1 VLGAGIL
8 VATSSTKLDPRAVQE
23 QLLDV
28 VRGLLAELGNSRA
41 EQSVN
46 LASHLER
53 DLGLG
58 SLERVEL
65 LVRLERAL
73 AVRLPDR
80 VMAQAE
86 TLSDVAAALASA
98 DFAAALGTH
107 RAAPI
112 SAAPTPQ
119 AGAATAA
126 DASGFETLQQVL
138 AHRGRADATRAHLVF
153 WNDASDESANALGK
167 TLTFGDLYEG
177 AHRFAVE
184 LAHRGI
190 SPGDVVSLMLPTS
203 PEFFFA
209 FAGTLLAGAI
219 PAPIYPPIRADRIEE
234 YAERQSAILSNAQ
247 AKLLVTFR
255 EAAGVA
261 RLLRPRV
268 PSLDGVV
275 TAAQMLAERHSDLPL
290 PGLGHGDDVALLQYT
305 SGSTGDPKGVTLSHA
320 NLLANIRALGAA
332 VDVRPN
338 DVGVSW
344 LPLYHDM
351 GLIGAW
357 LGPLCWGIPLVVMSP
372 LEFLTRPERW
382 LWAIHRHRG
391 TLSAAPNFAYELC
404 VRKTHERDLEG
415 LDLSSWRAA
424 FNGAE
429 TVLPE
434 TLDRFAERFAPYGFR
449 REALTPVYGLAEA
462 SLGVAFAPLGRGPRV
477 DCVDRASLA
486 ETGRAVP
493 VASRAAANSVGEKE
507 REDPANLS
515 FVSVG
520 RPIADCEVRVVAE
533 SGGEF
538 AAEPGREA
546 GERCEGQLWFRG
558 ASATRGYYR
567 NPAATAR
574 LFPLGAAAGWINS
587 GDRAYRAGGE
597 YYITGRT
604 KDIIV
609 KAGRNFYPHEIEG
622 AAARVAGVRRGCVV
636 AFGTADATSGT
647 ERLVVVAETRER
659 SAEARAKLAAAITD
673 EVARAVGV
681 PPDAVLAVP
690 PHSIPKTSSG
700 KLRRDRTKQLY
711 EAGVCGAPARAPW
724 LQVVRLALKGVA
736 RTIGRIARIV
746 PEKLYGVY
754 ADLVLAILMVP
765 AWAIVLPVR
774 NRKFVAGVAV
784 GGLRLCFLL
793 MGNPIRVS
801 GREHL
806 TAHGACVLV
815 SNHASYMDVLVLM
828 AGLGTDFHIVSK
840 SEVRKMPVI
849 GTFLHKLGHF
859 WFDRADPQA
868 RLRQAEQ
875 IEQSLRQG
883 ESVYVFPEGTFTP
896 QVGVRPF
903 QLGAFQA
910 AARAG
915 RPIVPIAL
923 RGTRRF
929 LRDDTYL
936 PRPSRLEIHVGPPIE
951 PRSTEAALCWQ
962 EIVRLRDTSR
972 EWIASEAGEPLL

>member
-1 VLGAGIL
+1 M
-8 VATSSTKLDPRAVQE
+8 ATSTTKLDPRAVHE

-28 VRGLLAELGNSRA
+28 VRGLLNELGNLRA
-41 EQSVN
+41 EQTVN
-46 LASHLER
+46 IGSHLER

-65 LVRLERAL
+65 LLRLERAL
-73 AVRLPDR
+73 SVRLPDR

-86 TLSDVAAALASA
+86 TLSDVAAALVSA

-107 RAAPI
+107 RAAPV
-112 SAAPTPQ
+112 SAAAKSQ
-119 AGAATAA
+119 AAATIAA
-126 DASGFETLQQVL
+126 DAAGFETLQQVL
-138 AHRGRADATRAHLVF
+138 AHRGRADAARAHLIF
-153 WNDASDESANALGK
+153 WSDASNDSAGPPGSS
-167 TLTFGDLYEG
+167 LTFGELYEG

-184 LAHRGI
+184 LAHRGV

-209 FAGTLLAGAI
+209 FAGTLLAGAV

-234 YAERQSAILSNAQ
+234 YAERQAAILSNAQ

-268 PSLDGVV
+268 ASLDGVV
-275 TAAQMLAERHSDLPL
+275 TAAHLLAERHSDLPL
-290 PGLGHGDDVALLQYT
+290 PGLGHRDDVALLQYT

-332 VDVRPN
+332 LAVGPN
-338 DVGVSW
+338 DIGVSW

-357 LGPLCWGIPLVVMSP
+357 LGPLCWGIPIVVMSP

-404 VRKTHERDLEG
+404 VRKTHQRDLEG

-429 TVLPE
+429 PVLPE

-449 REALTPVYGLAEA
+449 RESLTPVYGLAEA
-462 SLGVAFAPLGRGPRV
+462 SLGVTFAPLGRGPRV
-477 DCVDRASLA
+477 DRIDRATLA
-486 ETGRAVP
+486 ESGRAVP
-493 VASRAAANSVGEKE
+493 ASSRIAGNGAEEKNE
-507 REDPANLS
+507 SAIAS

-520 RPIADCEVRVVAE
+520 RAISECEVRVVAE
-533 SGGEF
+533 RGAESS
-538 AAEPGREA
+538 AEPGREA

-567 NPAATAR
+567 NPEATAR

-587 GDRAYRAGGE
+587 GDRAYRADGE
-597 YYITGRT
+597 YFITGRS

-609 KAGRNFYPHEIEG
+609 KAGRNLYPHEIED
-622 AAARVAGVRRGCVV
+622 AVARVAGVRRGCVV
-636 AFGTADATSGT
+636 AFGTADGSSGT

-659 SAEARAKLAAAITD
+659 SVEAREKLAAAITA
-673 EVARAVGV
+673 EVARSVGV

-711 EAGVCGAPARAPW
+711 QAGSCGAPTRAPW
-724 LQVVRLALKGVA
+724 LQVVRLALAGLA
-736 RTIGRIARIV
+736 RSVGRIARVV

-754 ADLVLAILMVP
+754 ADLVLVALMVP

-774 NRKFVAGVAV
+774 NRKIVAGIAV

-793 MGNPIRVS
+793 MGSPIRVS

-840 SEVRKMPVI
+840 GEVRKMPVI

-910 AARAG
+910 AARAN

-923 RGTRRF
+923 RGTRHF

-951 PRSTEAALCWQ
+951 PRTTEAALSWQ
-962 EIVRLRDTSR
+962 EIVRLRDSSR
-972 EWIASEAGEPLL
+972 DWIAREAGEPPL

>member
-1 VLGAGIL
+1 
-8 VATSSTKLDPRAVQE
+8 VATSTTKLDPLAVQE
-23 QLLDV
+23 QLLDI
-28 VRGLLAELGNSRA
+28 VRGLLAELGNARA
-41 EQSVN
+41 EQTVHIG
-46 LASHLER
+46 SHLER

-65 LVRLERAL
+65 LLRLERAM

-80 VMAQAE
+80 VMAQAD
-86 TLSDVAAALASA
+86 TLSDVASA
-98 DFAAALGTH
+98 IVSSDFAVALGTH
-107 RAAPI
+107 RAAPV
-112 SAAPTPQ
+112 SAAPESH
-119 AGAATAA
+119 ASAAIAS

-153 WNDASDESANALGK
+153 WADASGESPGATGT
-167 TLTFGDLYEG
+167 TLTFGALYEG

-209 FAGTLLAGAI
+209 FAGTLLAGAV

-234 YAERQSAILSNAQ
+234 YAGRQAAILSNAQ

-275 TAAQMLAERHSDLPL
+275 TAEHLLAERHEDLPL
-290 PGLGHGDDVALLQYT
+290 PGLGHGGDIALLQYT
-305 SGSTGDPKGVTLSHA
+305 SGSTGDPKGVTLTHG
-320 NLLANIRALGAA
+320 NLLANIRALGGAM
-332 VDVRPN
+332 DVRPT
-338 DVGVSW
+338 DVGASW

-357 LGPLCWGIPLVVMSP
+357 LAPLCFGIPVVVMSP

-382 LWAIHRHRG
+382 LWAIHRHRA
-391 TLSAAPNFAYELC
+391 TLSAAPNFAFELC

-424 FNGAE
+424 LNGAE
-429 TVLPE
+429 PVLPE
-434 TLDRFAERFAPYGFR
+434 TLDRFAERFARYGFH
-449 REALTPVYGLAEA
+449 REALMPVYGLAEA
-462 SLGVAFAPLGRGPRV
+462 SLGVTFPPLGRGPRV
-477 DCVDRASLA
+477 DHVDRASLA
-486 ETGRAVP
+486 EKGRAIPTV
-493 VASRAAANSVGEKE
+493 SRAAEGGAGAD
-507 REDPANLS
+507 DPASVS

-520 RPIADCEVRVVAE
+520 SAIANCEVRIVADR
-533 SGGEF
+533 GGND
-538 AAEPGREA
+538 AGEPGREA
-546 GERCEGQLWFRG
+546 EERCEGQLWFRG

-567 NPAATAR
+567 NPEATAR
-574 LFPLGAAAGWINS
+574 LFPLGAAAGWINT
-587 GDRAYRAGGE
+587 GDRAYRADGE

-609 KAGRNFYPHEIEG
+609 KAGRNLYPHEIED
-622 AAARVAGVRRGCVV
+622 AVARVAGVRRGCVV
-636 AFGTADATSGT
+636 AFGTADASSGT
-647 ERLVVVAETRER
+647 ERLVIVAETRER
-659 SAEARAKLAAAITD
+659 SPGAREKIAAAIT
-673 EVARAVGV
+673 EQVARAVGV

-711 EAGVCGAPARAPW
+711 QAGASAARTAPPW
-724 LQVVRLALKGVA
+724 LQVTRLALTGFA
-736 RTIGRIARIV
+736 RSVGRIARIV
-746 PEKLYGVY
+746 PQKIYGVY
-754 ADLVLAILMVP
+754 ADLVLAAVMVP
-765 AWAIVLPVR
+765 AWAIALPIR
-774 NRKFVAGVAV
+774 NRKIVAGIAV
-784 GGLRLCFLL
+784 GGLRFCVLL

-806 TAHGACVLV
+806 TAHGACILV
-815 SNHASYMDVLVLM
+815 SNHASYMDVLILM

-859 WFDRADPQA
+859 WFDRGDPQA

-875 IEQSLRQG
+875 IEQTLRDG

-910 AARAG
+910 AARAA
-915 RPIVPIAL
+915 RPVVPIAL
-923 RGTRRF
+923 CGTRRF

-936 PRPSRLEIHVGPPIE
+936 PRPTRLEIRVGPPIE
-951 PRSTEAALCWQ
+951 PRPADAAASWQ
-962 EIVRLRDTSR
+962 EIVRLRDTAR
-972 EWIASEAGEPLL
+972 EWIAREAGEPLL

>member
-1 VLGAGIL
+1 
-8 VATSSTKLDPRAVQE
+8 VATSSTKLDPRAVHE

-28 VRGLLAELGNSRA
+28 VRGLLGELGNLRA
-41 EQSVN
+41 EQSVS
-46 LASHLER
+46 LGSHLER

-65 LVRLERAL
+65 LLRLERAL
-73 AVRLPDR
+73 GVRLPDH

-86 TLSDVAAALASA
+86 MLSDVATALLST
-98 DFAAALGTH
+98 DAAATLGTE
-107 RAAPI
+107 RAAPLSI
-112 SAAPTPQ
+112 SPQ
-119 AGAATAA
+119 SQSGAGAATIAP
-126 DASGFETLQQVL
+126 GFETFQQVL
-138 AHRGRADATRAHLVF
+138 AHRGRADAARAHLVF
-153 WNDASDESANALGK
+153 WSDASNDSSGAAGA
-167 TLTFGDLYEG
+167 TLTFGALYEG

-184 LAHRGI
+184 LAHRGV

-234 YAERQSAILSNAQ
+234 YADRQSAILANAQ

-275 TAAQMLAERHSDLPL
+275 TAAQLLAAHSSDLPL
-290 PGLGHGDDVALLQYT
+290 PGLGHGDDIALLQYT
-305 SGSTGDPKGVTLSHA
+305 SGSTGDPKGVTLSHN
-320 NLLANIRALGAA
+320 NLLANIRALGEALE
-332 VDVRPN
+332 VRSD

-357 LGPLCWGIPLVVMSP
+357 LAPLCFGIPVIVMSP

-404 VRKTHERDLEG
+404 VRKTNERDLEG

-424 FNGAE
+424 LNGAE
-429 TVLPE
+429 PVLPE
-434 TLDRFAERFAPYGFR
+434 TLDRFAERFARYGFR

-462 SLGVAFAPLGRGPRV
+462 SLGVTFPPIGRGPRV
-477 DCVDRASLA
+477 DRVDRQSLAEKGRAIPAAPHVADGDGESDDRASVSFVCV
-486 ETGRAVP
+486 GRP
-493 VASRAAANSVGEKE
+493 VAS
-507 REDPANLS
+507 
-515 FVSVG
+515 
-520 RPIADCEVRVVAE
+520 CEVRIVAD
-533 SGGEF
+533 GGDSRADEL
-538 AAEPGREA
+538 GREA
-546 GERCEGQLWFRG
+546 EERREGQLWFRG
-558 ASATRGYYR
+558 SSATRGYYR
-567 NPAATAR
+567 NPEATAR

-587 GDRAYRAGGE
+587 GDRAYRAEGE

-609 KAGRNFYPHEIEG
+609 KAGRNLYPHEIEE
-622 AAARVAGVRRGCVV
+622 AVARVAGVRRGCVV
-636 AFGTADATSGT
+636 AFGTADALNGT
-647 ERLVVVAETRER
+647 ERLVVVAETRET
-659 SAEARAKLAAAITD
+659 SPDAQKKLAAAIT
-673 EVARAVGV
+673 EQVARSVGV
-681 PPDAVLAVP
+681 PPDAVLAVA

-711 EAGVCGAPARAPW
+711 EAGACGAPSSPPW
-724 LQVVRLALKGVA
+724 MQVARLAVKGFARNVA
-736 RTIGRIARIV
+736 RVARII
-746 PEKLYGVY
+746 PEKIYGVY
-754 ADLVLAILMVP
+754 ADLVFGAIMVP
-765 AWAIVLPVR
+765 SWLLALPVR
-774 NRKFVAGVAV
+774 NRKIVAGIAV

-793 MGNPIRVS
+793 IGSPIRVS
-801 GREHL
+801 GRKRL
-806 TAHGACVLV
+806 ATPGCVLV

-828 AGLGTDFHIVSK
+828 AGLGTNFHIVSK
-840 SEVRKMPVI
+840 SEVRSMPII

-859 WFDRADPQA
+859 WFDRGDSQA

-875 IEQSLRQG
+875 IEQALRNG

-896 QVGVRPF
+896 QVGVRQF

-915 RPIVPIAL
+915 RAVVPIAL
-923 RGTRRF
+923 CGTRHF

-936 PRPSRLEIHVGPPIE
+936 PRPTRLAIHIGPPIE
-951 PRSTEAALCWQ
+951 PRPTEEALSWQ
-962 EIVRLRDTSR
+962 EIVRLRDTAR
-972 EWIASEAGEPLL
+972 DWIAHEAGEPLL

>member
-1 VLGAGIL
+1 M
-8 VATSSTKLDPRAVQE
+8 ATSTTKLDPRAVQE

-28 VRGLLAELGNSRA
+28 VRGLLGELGNSRA
-41 EQSVN
+41 EQTAN
-46 LASHLER
+46 IGSHLER

-73 AVRLPDR
+73 AVRLPDS

-86 TLSDVAAALASA
+86 TLSDVAAALVSA

-107 RAAPI
+107 RAAPVFT
-112 SAAPTPQ
+112 STPAPT
-119 AGAATAA
+119 GSTIAA
-126 DASGFETLQQVL
+126 DTSAFETLQQVL
-138 AHRGRADATRAHLVF
+138 AHRGRADSARAHLVF
-153 WNDASDESANALGK
+153 WSDTSVESSGAPST

-184 LAHRGI
+184 LAHRGV

-209 FAGTLLAGAI
+209 FAGTLLAGAV

-234 YAERQSAILSNAQ
+234 YAERQAAILSNAQ

-275 TAAQMLAERHSDLPL
+275 TAARLLAERHSDLPL

-305 SGSTGDPKGVTLSHA
+305 SGSTGDPKGVTLSHS
-320 NLLANIRALGAA
+320 NLLANIRAAGEALN
-332 VDVRPN
+332 VRPD

-357 LGPLCWGIPLVVMSP
+357 LGPMCFGIPLIVMSP

-404 VRKTHERDLEG
+404 LRKTHERDLEG

-424 FNGAE
+424 LNGAE
-429 TVLPE
+429 PVLPE
-434 TLDRFAERFAPYGFR
+434 TLDRFAERFARYGFR

-462 SLGVAFAPLGRGPRV
+462 SLAVTFPPPGRGPRV
-477 DCVDRASLA
+477 DRVDRASLA
-486 ETGRAVP
+486 ENGRAVP
-493 VASRAAANSVGEKE
+493 AASPAAEGGVEDDCASV
-507 REDPANLS
+507 S

-520 RPIADCEVRVVAE
+520 KPILDCEVRIVAE
-533 SGGEF
+533 GDGGR
-538 AAEPGREA
+538 AGEPGREA
-546 GERCEGQLWFRG
+546 EERCEGQLWFRG
-558 ASATRGYYR
+558 ASSTRGYYR
-567 NPAATAR
+567 NPEATAR
-574 LFPLGAAAGWINS
+574 LFPLGPAAGWINS
-587 GDRAYRAGGE
+587 GDRAYRVDGE

-609 KAGRNFYPHEIEG
+609 KAGRNLYPHEIED
-622 AAARVAGVRRGCVV
+622 AVARVAGVRRGCVV
-636 AFGTADATSGT
+636 AFGTADASSGT
-647 ERLVVVAETRER
+647 ERLAVVAETRER
-659 SAEARAKLAAAITD
+659 SVEAREKLAAAITA
-673 EVARAVGV
+673 EVARSVGV
-681 PPDAVLAVP
+681 PPDAVLTVP

-711 EAGVCGAPARAPW
+711 QAGACGAPTRPPW
-724 LQVVRLALKGVA
+724 LQVTRLALKGLA
-736 RTIGRIARIV
+736 RSVWRVARIV

-754 ADLVLAILMVP
+754 ADLVLTVLMVP

-774 NRKFVAGVAV
+774 NRKFVARVAV
-784 GGLRLCFLL
+784 GGLRACFLL
-793 MGNPIRVS
+793 MGSPIRVS

-840 SEVRKMPVI
+840 GEVRKMPVI

-875 IEQSLRQG
+875 IEQSLRHG

-923 RGTRRF
+923 RGTRHF

-951 PRSTEAALCWQ
+951 PRPTEANLSWQ
-962 EIVRLRDTSR
+962 EIVRLRDVSR
-972 EWIASEAGEPLL
+972 DWIAREAEEPVL

>member
-1 VLGAGIL
+1 
-8 VATSSTKLDPRAVQE
+8 VATSTTKLDPRAVQE

-28 VRGLLAELGNSRA
+28 VRGLLTELGSPRA
-41 EQSVN
+41 EQALSTS
-46 LASHLER
+46 LHLER

-65 LVRLERAL
+65 MLRLERAL

-80 VMAQAE
+80 AMAQAE
-86 TLSDVAAALASA
+86 TLGDVATALLSA
-98 DFAAALGTH
+98 EYAAALGTH
-107 RAAPI
+107 RAAPVSGSPRSESGPGAEPEI
-112 SAAPTPQ
+112 AAAAAPE
-119 AGAATAA
+119 
-126 DASGFETLQQVL
+126 FETLQQLL
-138 AHRGRADATRAHLVF
+138 AHRARADATRTHLVF
-153 WNDASDESANALGK
+153 WSDAADGSSHAPGTSVAS
-167 TLTFGDLYEG
+167 LTFGQLYEG

-184 LAHRGI
+184 LAHRGV

-209 FAGTLLAGAI
+209 FTGTLLAGAT
-219 PAPIYPPIRADRIEE
+219 PAPIYPPMRADRIEE

-261 RLLRPRV
+261 HLLRPRV
-268 PSLDGVV
+268 PSLEGVV

-290 PGLGHGDDVALLQYT
+290 PGLGHADDVALLQYT
-305 SGSTGDPKGVTLSHA
+305 SGSTGDPKGVTLTHS
-320 NLLANIRALGAA
+320 NLLANIQACGAA
-332 VDVRPN
+332 LDVRPS
-338 DVGVSW
+338 DICVTW

-357 LGPLCWGIPLVVMSP
+357 LAPLYFGIPVIVMSP

-382 LWAIHRHRG
+382 LWAFHRHRG
-391 TLSAAPNFAYELC
+391 TLGAAPNFAYELC
-404 VRKTHERDLEG
+404 VRKTHDRDLEG

-424 FNGAE
+424 ANGAE
-429 TVLPE
+429 PVLPE

-449 REALTPVYGLAEA
+449 REALMPVYGLAEA
-462 SLGVAFAPLGRGPRV
+462 SLGVTFPPLDRGPRV
-477 DCVDRASLA
+477 DRIERASLA
-486 ETGRAVP
+486 EHGRAIP
-493 VASRAAANSVGEKE
+493 VASAASENAMD
-507 REDPANLS
+507 DPAHVS

-520 RPIADCEVRVVAE
+520 QPLANCEVRIVA
-533 SGGEF
+533 
-538 AAEPGREA
+538 PGDPAGRDV

-567 NPAATAR
+567 NPEATAR
-574 LFPLGAAAGWINS
+574 LFPLGAAAGWIHS
-587 GDRAYRAGGE
+587 GDRAYRAEGE

-609 KAGRNFYPHEIEG
+609 KAGRNLYPHEVEQ
-622 AAARVAGVRRGCVV
+622 AVARVAGVRRGCVV
-636 AFGTADATSGT
+636 AFGTADAASGT
-647 ERLVVVAETRER
+647 ERLIVVAETRER
-659 SAEARAKLAAAITD
+659 SAAAREKLAADIT
-673 EVARAVGV
+673 EQVARAVGV

-700 KLRRDRTKQLY
+700 KLRRDRTKQLFL
-711 EAGVCGAPARAPW
+711 AGKCGAPTPSRW
-724 LQVVRLALKGVA
+724 LQVARLALKGVGRTVGRSA
-736 RTIGRIARIV
+736 RV
-746 PEKLYGVY
+746 VLEKIYGAY
-754 ADLVLAILMVP
+754 ADLVLGVIMIP
-765 AWAIVLPVR
+765 AWVLVLPIR
-774 NRKFVAGVAV
+774 NRKVVARVAV
-784 GGLRLCFLL
+784 GGLRVCFFL
-793 MGNPIRVS
+793 MGSPVRVS

-815 SNHASYMDVLVLM
+815 SNHASYMDVLILM

-840 SEVRKMPVI
+840 SEVRTMPII

-859 WFDRADPQA
+859 WFDRGDPQA
-868 RLRQAEQ
+868 RLRQAQQ
-875 IEQSLRQG
+875 IEQALRNG

-910 AARAG
+910 AARSG
-915 RPIVPIAL
+915 RPVVPIAL
-923 RGTRRF
+923 RNTRRF

-936 PRPSRLEIHVGPPIE
+936 PRPARLEICVGPPIV
-951 PRSTEAALCWQ
+951 PRPTVADLSWQ

-972 EWIASEAGEPLL
+972 EWIGHEAGEPLL

>member
-1 VLGAGIL
+1 
-8 VATSSTKLDPRAVQE
+8 VATSTTKLDPRAVHE

-28 VRGLLAELGNSRA
+28 VRGLLAELGNSRG
-41 EQSVN
+41 EQT
-46 LASHLER
+46 ACRDSHLER

-65 LVRLERAL
+65 LLRLERAL
-73 AVRLPDR
+73 GVRLPDR

-86 TLSDVAAALASA
+86 TLADVASALLSG
-98 DFAAALGTH
+98 DFAAALGTD

-112 SAAPTPQ
+112 SVSPQ
-119 AGAATAA
+119 SQSGAAAKTLAPE
-126 DASGFETLQQVL
+126 FETLQQAL

-153 WNDASDESANALGK
+153 WSDASSESSGAAGT
-167 TLTFGDLYEG
+167 TLTFGALYEG

-234 YAERQSAILSNAQ
+234 YAERQGAILSNAQ

-255 EAAGVA
+255 EGAGVA

-268 PSLDGVV
+268 QSLDGVV
-275 TAAQMLAERHSDLPL
+275 TAAQLLAARNSDLPL

-305 SGSTGDPKGVTLSHA
+305 SGSTGDPKGVTLSHS
-320 NLLANIRALGAA
+320 NLLANIRALGEALE
-332 VDVRPN
+332 VRQN

-357 LGPLCWGIPLVVMSP
+357 LGPLCFGIPVVMMSP

-382 LWAIHRHRG
+382 LWAVHRHRG

-404 VRKTHERDLEG
+404 VRKTNERDLHG

-424 FNGAE
+424 LNGAE
-429 TVLPE
+429 PVLPE
-434 TLDRFAERFAPYGFR
+434 TLDRFAERFARYGFR

-462 SLGVAFAPLGRGPRV
+462 SLGVTFPPIGRGPRV
-477 DCVDRASLA
+477 DRIDRETLA
-486 ETGRAVP
+486 QTGLAVP
-493 VASRAAANSVGEKE
+493 SAAQNAKRGDQSDDSES
-507 REDPANLS
+507 AS

-520 RPIADCEVRVVAE
+520 GAVSSCEVRIVVDA
-533 SGGEF
+533 GDKIAG
-538 AAEPGREA
+538 EPGCEA
-546 GERCEGQLWFRG
+546 EERREGQLWFRG
-558 ASATRGYYR
+558 SSATRGYYR
-567 NPAATAR
+567 NADATAR

-587 GDRAYRAGGE
+587 GDRAYRADGE

-609 KAGRNFYPHEIEG
+609 KAGRNLYPHEIEE
-622 AAARVAGVRRGCVV
+622 AVARVAGVRRGCVV
-636 AFGTADATSGT
+636 AFGAADASTGS
-647 ERLVVVAETRER
+647 ERLVVVAESRER
-659 SAEARAKLAAAITD
+659 SSEARGKLAAAIT
-673 EVARAVGV
+673 EQIARVVGV
-681 PPDAVLAVP
+681 PPNVVLTVP

-711 EAGVCGAPARAPW
+711 EAGVCGTPSSPPW
-724 LQVVRLALKGVA
+724 LQVARLALKSFA
-736 RTIGRIARIV
+736 RTVARIARIV
-746 PEKLYGVY
+746 PEKIYGVY
-754 ADLVLAILMVP
+754 AGLVFGAIMVP
-765 AWAIVLPVR
+765 AWLIVLPVR
-774 NRKFVAGVAV
+774 NRRFVAGVAV

-793 MGNPIRVS
+793 IGSPIRVS

-806 TAHGACVLV
+806 ATPGRVLV

-828 AGLGTDFHIVSK
+828 AGLGTNFHIVSK
-840 SEVRKMPVI
+840 SEVRKMPII
-849 GTFLHKLGHF
+849 GTFLHKLDHF
-859 WFDRADPQA
+859 WFDRGDAQA

-875 IEQSLRQG
+875 IEQALRHG

-896 QVGVRPF
+896 QIGVRPF

-915 RPIVPIAL
+915 SAVVPIAL
-923 RGTRRF
+923 RGTRHF

-936 PRPSRLEIHVGPPIE
+936 PRPTRLEIHVGAPIE
-951 PRSTEAALCWQ
+951 PQPAEEEGSWR
-962 EIVRLRDTSR
+962 EIVRLRDASR
-972 EWIASEAGEPLL
+972 DWIAREAGEPLL

>member
-1 VLGAGIL
+1 

-28 VRGLLAELGNSRA
+28 VRGLLGELGNSRA
-41 EQSVN
+41 QQN
-46 LASHLER
+46 LNAASHLER
-53 DLGLG
+53 DLSLG

-65 LVRLERAL
+65 LLRIERAL
-73 AVRLPDR
+73 AVRLPDA
-80 VMAQAE
+80 VMAQAQ
-86 TLSDVAAALASA
+86 TLGDVAAALLSADSASA
-98 DFAAALGTH
+98 LSTH
-107 RAAPI
+107 RAAPASAGHGSHLA
-112 SAAPTPQ
+112 SAAPE
-119 AGAATAA
+119 
-126 DASGFETLQQVL
+126 FETLQQVL
-138 AHRGRADATRAHLVF
+138 EHRAHADATRSHLVF
-153 WNDASDESANALGK
+153 WSDAPDGSAAS
-167 TLTFGDLYEG
+167 LTFGELYEG

-203 PEFFFA
+203 PDFFFA
-209 FAGTLLAGAI
+209 FAGTLLAGAT
-219 PAPIYPPIRADRIEE
+219 PAPIYPPIRADRVEE
-234 YAERQSAILSNAQ
+234 YAERQAAILTSAQ

-268 PSLDGVV
+268 PSLEGVA
-275 TAAQMLAERHSDLPL
+275 TAAHMLAERHSDLPL
-290 PGLGHGDDVALLQYT
+290 PGLGHAGDVALLQYT
-305 SGSTGDPKGVTLSHA
+305 SGSTGDPKGVTLTHA
-320 NLLANIRALGAA
+320 NLLANIRALGEAME
-332 VDVRPN
+332 VRPG

-357 LGPLCWGIPLVVMSP
+357 LAPLCFGIPVVVMSP

-382 LWAIHRHRG
+382 LWAIHRHRA

-404 VRKTHERDLEG
+404 VRKTHQRDLEG

-424 FNGAE
+424 LNGAE
-429 TVLPE
+429 PVLPE
-434 TLDRFAERFAPYGFR
+434 TLDRFAERFAAHGFR
-449 REALTPVYGLAEA
+449 REALTPVYGLAEG
-462 SLGVAFAPLGRGPRV
+462 SLGVTFPPLGRGPRV
-477 DCVDRASLA
+477 DRVNRASLVQ
-486 ETGRAVP
+486 TGRAIP
-493 VASRAAANSVGEKE
+493 AASIGAEAED
-507 REDPANLS
+507 DPANVS

-520 RPIADCEVRVVAE
+520 RPLSNCEVRIVDHRGDPA
-533 SGGEF
+533 
-538 AAEPGREA
+538 GREA
-546 GERCEGQLWFRG
+546 EDRHEGQLWFRSP
-558 ASATRGYYR
+558 SATRGYYR
-567 NPAATAR
+567 NPEATAR
-574 LFPLGAAAGWINS
+574 LFPLGEAAGWINS

-597 YYITGRT
+597 IFLTGRT

-609 KAGRNFYPHEIEG
+609 KAGRNLYPHEIEQ

-636 AFGTADATSGT
+636 AFGAADASSGT

-659 SAEARAKLAAAITD
+659 SAEAREKLAGAITA
-673 EVARAVGV
+673 EVARSVGV
-681 PPDAVLAVP
+681 PPDAVLAAP

-711 EAGVCGAPARAPW
+711 LAGACGAPTRPQW
-724 LQVVRLALKGVA
+724 LQVTRLALTGLA
-736 RTIGRIARIV
+736 RSVGRVARIV

-754 ADLVLAILMVP
+754 AYLVLAGLMVP
-765 AWAIVLPVR
+765 AWLIVLPVR
-774 NRKFVAGVAV
+774 NRKFVARVAV
-784 GGLRLCFLL
+784 GGLRSCFRL

-828 AGLGTDFHIVSK
+828 AGLGTNFHIVSK
-840 SEVRKMPVI
+840 SEVRTMPII

-859 WFDRADPQA
+859 WFDRGNPQA
-868 RLRQAEQ
+868 RLRQALQ
-875 IEQSLRQG
+875 IEQTLRAG

-896 QVGVRPF
+896 QIGVRPF

-910 AARAG
+910 AALAG
-915 RPIVPIAL
+915 RPVVPIAL

-936 PRPSRLEIHVGPPIE
+936 PRPARLEIHVGAPIE
-951 PRSTEAALCWQ
+951 PRPNDAALSWQ
-962 EIVRLRDTSR
+962 DIVRLRDASR
-972 EWIASEAGEPLL
+972 EWIAHQAGEPLL

>member
-1 VLGAGIL
+1 
-8 VATSSTKLDPRAVQE
+8 VASSTTNLDPRAIQE

-41 EQSVN
+41 EQTVN
-46 LASHLER
+46 IGSRLER

-65 LVRLERAL
+65 LLRLERAL
-73 AVRLPDR
+73 SARLPDR

-86 TLSDVAAALASA
+86 TVADVAAALVSSDVAAALA
-98 DFAAALGTH
+98 TH
-107 RAAPI
+107 RAAPVSAP
-112 SAAPTPQ
+112 SAA
-119 AGAATAA
+119 AASDT
-126 DASGFETLQQVL
+126 SVFETLQQVL
-138 AHRGRADATRAHLVF
+138 AHRGHADATRSHLVF
-153 WNDASDESANALGK
+153 WSDASGASPDALGT
-167 TLTFGDLYEG
+167 TLTFGALYEG

-234 YAERQSAILSNAQ
+234 YAERQGAILRNAQ
-247 AKLLVTFR
+247 ARMLVTFR

-275 TAAQMLAERHSDLPL
+275 TAATLLAERNSDLPL
-290 PGLGHGDDVALLQYT
+290 PGLGHGDDIALLQYT
-305 SGSTGDPKGVTLSHA
+305 SGSTGDPKGVTLSHT
-320 NLLANIRALGAA
+320 NLLANIRAVGGATNIC
-332 VDVRPN
+332 PE

-357 LGPLCWGIPLVVMSP
+357 LTPLCFGIPVIVMSP

-382 LWAIHRHRG
+382 LWAFHRHRA

-424 FNGAE
+424 LNGAE
-429 TVLPE
+429 PVLPE
-434 TLDRFAERFAPYGFR
+434 TLDRFAERFARYGFR
-449 REALTPVYGLAEA
+449 RESLMPVYGLAEA
-462 SLGVAFAPLGRGPRV
+462 SLGLTFPPLGRGPRV
-477 DCVDRASLA
+477 DRIDRASFA
-486 ETGRAVP
+486 EQGRAIP
-493 VASRAAANSVGEKE
+493 AAPRAAENGADADTS
-507 REDPANLS
+507 ASLS

-520 RPIADCEVRVVAE
+520 HAIADCELRIVADRGDGAL
-533 SGGEF
+533 S
-538 AAEPGREA
+538 EPGREA
-546 GERCEGQLWFRG
+546 EDRREGQLWFRG
-558 ASATRGYYR
+558 ASSTRGYYR
-567 NPAATAR
+567 NPEATAR

-587 GDRAYRAGGE
+587 GDRAYRADGE
-597 YYITGRT
+597 YFITGRT

-609 KAGRNFYPHEIEG
+609 KAGRNLYPHEIEE
-622 AAARVAGVRRGCVV
+622 AVARVPGVRRGCVV
-636 AFGTADATSGT
+636 AFGTADAASGT

-659 SAEARAKLAAAITD
+659 SAEAREKLAAAITE

-681 PPDAVLAVP
+681 PPDTVHAVP

-711 EAGVCGAPARAPW
+711 RTGASAVRTRPPW
-724 LQVVRLALKGVA
+724 LQIARLSLAGLA
-736 RTIGRIARIV
+736 RSIGRAARIV
-746 PEKLYGVY
+746 PEKIYGVY
-754 ADLVLAILMVP
+754 ADLVLGLVMAPCWLL
-765 AWAIVLPVR
+765 VLPIR
-774 NRKFVAGVAV
+774 NRKIVAQVAV
-784 GGLRLCFLL
+784 GGLRLCFFL

-815 SNHASYMDVLVLM
+815 SNHASYMDVLALM

-840 SEVRKMPVI
+840 SEVRKMPII

-859 WFDRADPQA
+859 WFVRGDPQE

-875 IEQSLRQG
+875 IEQALRSG

-915 RPIVPIAL
+915 RPVVPVAL
-923 RGTRRF
+923 CGTRHF

-936 PRPSRLEIHVGPPIE
+936 PRPTRVAIRVGPPIE
-951 PRSTEAALCWQ
+951 TRPTEAAASWQ
-962 EIVRLRDTSR
+962 EIVRLRDASR
-972 EWIASEAGEPLL
+972 EWIAREAGEPLL